1 MSTYIIKNTS
11 LAEAGMIDGGIDVD
25 MAGIEYEELSQPTP
39 SQEVKMISRLTSSY
53 IVEARKLL
61 TSTKYILRLLKRD

>member
-11 LAEAGMIDGGIDVD
+11 LVEAGMIDGGIDVD

-39 SQEVKMISRLTSSY
+39 S
-53 IVEARKLL
+53 
-61 TSTKYILRLLKRD
+61 